1 MIIEQLIANIK
12 SVGVFAIVLSILIVV
27 HEWGHFITAKRA
39 GIGVERFS
47 LGFGPKLFSRVFNGT
62 EFLLCL
68 IPLGGYVKMMGDE
81 RSECSGDP
89 KEFYSQPPGKRA
101 LVILNGPVVNFIF
114 AYLCLICVF
123 LLGYPGGSTKI
134 TKVDINGPAQQ
145 AGLIAG
151 DRIVEI
157 DSKKV
162 YGLNNLRVRLEGSTD
177 KRILVSVLRNGQKV
191 DVYVEPTITSEQ
203 NILGENRSMR
213 DIGISLMPNKIGNV
227 REDYPA
233 YKAGLRESDQIIQI
247 DSKMIF
253 DWEDIYNSILKSTGD
268 TIQVKFIRDE
278 KEMMLEI
285 EPKIETMKNESG
297 DMAERRI
304 VGISPL
310 GEFESFRFGVVN
322 SVTFA
327 FEELIYITVTTYKS
341 IFYMITGAISAKES
355 VTGPV
360 GIFYVIKE
368 AARMGLSHLLFI
380 LGVISASLAIF
391 NLLPVVPLDGGHL
404 FLLGLEKVR
413 GKPLSEK
420 TDEIIAKIGFTLIIF
435 LALFVF
441 YSDFAR
447 QGWIE
452 GIQRNFSKMLKLFKF

>member
-12 SVGVFAIVLSILIVV
+12 SVGVFAVVLSILIVV

-89 KEFYSQPPGKRA
+89 QEFYSKAPGTRA
-101 LVILNGPVVNFIF
+101 LVIFNGPVVNYMF
-114 AYLCLICVF
+114 AYLCLACVF
-123 LLGYPGGSTKI
+123 MLGYPGGSTRI
-134 TKVDINGPAQQ
+134 TKVDFGGPAQQ
-145 AGLIAG
+145 AGLMAG

-162 YGLNNLRVRLEGSTD
+162 YGLNNLRTRLEGNAD
-177 KRILVSVLRNGQKV
+177 KNMVVSVIRDGQKV
-191 DVYVEPTITSEQ
+191 EVNVEPEIISGQ
-203 NILGENRSMR
+203 NILGEDRNIR
-213 DIGISLMPNKIGNV
+213 DIGISFMPNNIGDV

-233 YKAGLRESDQIIQI
+233 YKAGMRENDKIIRI
-247 DSKMIF
+247 DSKEIY
-253 DWEDIYNSILKSTGD
+253 DWEDIYNGILNSTGESIKITLMREGSLVD
-268 TIQVKFIRDE
+268 LYVV
-278 KEMMLEI
+278 
-285 EPKIETMKNESG
+285 PKIELMKNAKG
-297 DMAERRI
+297 DEVERRI
-304 VGISPL
+304 IGISPL
-310 GEFESFRFGVVN
+310 GELDSFKFGFLD
-322 SVTFA
+322 SVKFA
-327 FEELIYITVTTYKS
+327 FEELLYVTVTTYKS

-368 AARMGLSHLLFI
+368 AASMGLSHLLFI

-404 FLLGLEKVR
+404 FLIGIEKLR
-413 GKPLSEK
+413 GRPLSEK
-420 TDEIIAKIGFTLIIF
+420 TDEFIAKVGFTLIII

-447 QGWIE
+447 QGWIAGFQE
-452 GIQRNFSKMLKLFKF
+452 FFGKMLMMLKF